1 LLACGALTLWLWNA
15 YATRGSGRLEIWFL
29 NVGQGDAAVLRTPAG
44 KTLVVDA
51 GSSEAN
57 GADAGRRVLVPFLR
71 SQGLGRI
78 DSLILTSRR
87 GEQSG
92 GAVTLLRQVEVGTLI
107 DTGQP
112 PGPRLQTAI
121 LQAALDRHVPC
132 KAAHAGDT
140 LECGDGVTLRF
151 LTPSR
156 ERAPAGIG
164 NTESRNTNPADTG
177 LVFRVEYG
185 RTALL
190 FMNGA
195 DNVVEANLIRSRQPL
210 ACDVLKVARQG
221 NADATTVGLLAAARP
236 RFAVIS
242 VSAHNLFHDP
252 SLDVIARLQNVGARI
267 YRTDQSGAIACISD
281 GVTFRLTPTLPA
293 QP

>member
-1 LLACGALTLWLWNA
+1 
-15 YATRGSGRLEIWFL
+15 
-29 NVGQGDAAVLRTPAG
+29 VLRTPAG

-57 GADAGRRVLVPFLR
+57 AAVAGRRVLVPFLR
-71 SQGLGRI
+71 SQGLRRI
-78 DSLILTSRR
+78 DSLILTSRH

-112 PGPRLQTAI
+112 AGPRLQTAI
-121 LQAALDRHVPC
+121 LQAALDRHVLC

-151 LTPSR
+151 LTPNR
-156 ERAPAGIG
+156 TGPPAEIS
-164 NTESRNTNPADTG
+164 NTESRNSERTDTG

-195 DNVVEANLIRSRQPL
+195 DSAVEANLIRSRLPL

-221 NADATTVGLLAAARP
+221 SADATTVGLLAVARP

-252 SLDVIARLQNVGARI
+252 GPEVVARLQNVGARI
-267 YRTDQSGAIACISD
+267 YRTDQNGAIACISD

-293 QP
+293 RR